1 VLKRTQQALWRAL
14 PASLLGAN
22 PASADVPKI
31 EPNRSVPGV
40 AKLTE
45 LAGGLSTLVM
55 VGAAIGFLLGLGLM
69 AVAGSAQNVHLRE
82 RAKSGTGWALT
93 VAVLAAG
100 ANRLLDWAW
109 GIGTGL

>member
-1 VLKRTQQALWRAL
+1 MGRAFRVATGALAV
-14 PASLLGAN
+14 SLAEPGG
-22 PASADVPKI
+22 ASAGVPKI

-40 AKLTE
+40 TELTQ
-45 LAGGLSTLVM
+45 LAGGLSTM
-55 VGAAIGFLLGLGLM
+55 VAICAAIGFLLGLALM

-82 RAKSGTGWALT
+82 RAKSGAGWALV

-109 GIGTGL
+109 GIGTGI

>member
-1 VLKRTQQALWRAL
+1 MRRGSATLAGALA
-14 PASLLGAN
+14 ATFA
-22 PASADVPKI
+22 AVDAAVADVPKI

-40 AKLTE
+40 TKLTE
-45 LAGGLSTLVM
+45 LAGGLSTLVV
-55 VGAAIGFLLGLGLM
+55 VGAAVGFLLGLGLM
-69 AVAGSAQNVHLRE
+69 ALAGSAQNVHLRE
-82 RAKSGTGWALT
+82 RAKSGTGWALM

>member
-1 VLKRTQQALWRAL
+1 MLRTIRMATGTLA
-14 PASLLGAN
+14 ASLAAGDQ
-22 PASADVPKI
+22 ASADVPTI
-31 EPNRSVPGV
+31 QPNRSVPGV

-45 LAGGLSTLVM
+45 LAGGLSTLVV
-55 VGAAIGFLLGLGLM
+55 VGASIGFLLGLGLM

-82 RAKSGTGWALT
+82 RAKSGTGWALM

>member
-1 VLKRTQQALWRAL
+1 MLRWTDWATWRAL
-14 PASLLGAN
+14 PASLL
-22 PASADVPKI
+22 SADPVLAAVPQI

-45 LAGGLSTLVM
+45 LAGGLSTLV
-55 VGAAIGFLLGLGLM
+55 VVCAAIGFLLGLGLM

-82 RAKSGTGWALT
+82 RAKSGAGWAFA

>member
-1 VLKRTQQALWRAL
+1 M
-14 PASLLGAN
+14 
-22 PASADVPKI
+22 PKI

-40 AKLTE
+40 TKLTE
-45 LAGGLSTLVM
+45 LAGGLSTLVV